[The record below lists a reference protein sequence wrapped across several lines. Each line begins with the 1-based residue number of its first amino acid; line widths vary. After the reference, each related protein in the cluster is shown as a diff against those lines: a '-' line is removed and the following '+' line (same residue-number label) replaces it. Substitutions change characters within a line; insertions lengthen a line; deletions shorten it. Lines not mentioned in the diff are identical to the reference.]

1 MSNPQPEQLRFPP
14 IAGHTVRGAFD
25 GGALSSDFGPLVM
38 CGIDRQIGLTER
50 LADAID
56 DRRHPSYVEHPLR
69 DLLRQRIF
77 QMTCGYD
84 DQNDATPL
92 RHDPLFKLG
101 LERLPLDPDQVLASQ
116 PTHSR
121 LENAVRRADLYRIA
135 VAFVEQFVASYAE
148 PPPAIVVD
156 LDHSEDRTHGQQAFS
171 FYNGH
176 YGHHCY
182 LPLYVFEGLSG
193 RLITAVLRPGKTPTG
208 RENAMIV
215 KRIFQRLRPH
225 WSETHILLRGD
236 GHFSNPELMDLVDA
250 DPLADFVCGLAA
262 NKVLNRLAEPIL
274 AEART
279 LHRLRC
285 ENAQQAGESPPESTR
300 LYEEFSY
307 RAGSWSKP
315 RRVILKAE
323 VTAFGDNPR
332 FVVTSLSEPTP
343 QTVYE
348 HFYCAR
354 GQDENYIKAMK
365 CDLKSDRTSD
375 SSFLANQM
383 RLFYACAAYV
393 LHLALRTETL
403 RGTEFERAQPARIIN
418 RLFKIAVRVVQYKD
432 RIRLQ
437 LPSTCPVKSVL
448 KQITEILYRVPP
460 RVATA

>member
-1 MSNPQPEQLRFPP
+1 MANSQSTQLRFPP

-25 GGALSSDFGPLVM
+25 AGALSSDLGPLLM
-38 CGIDRQIGLTER
+38 RGIDRQIGLIER
-50 LADAID
+50 MANAIQ
-56 DRRHPSYVEHPLR
+56 DRRHPSYIDHELR

-77 QMTCGYD
+77 QMSSGYE

-101 LERLPLDPDQVLASQ
+101 LDRLPLDPHQALASQ

-135 VAFVEQFVASYAE
+135 AAFVEQFVASYAE

-156 LDHSEDRTHGQQAFS
+156 LDHSEDPTHGQQVFS

-176 YGHHCY
+176 YRHHCY

-193 RLITAVLRPGKTPTG
+193 RLVTAVLRPGKTPTG

-215 KRIFQRLRPH
+215 KRILTRLREH
-225 WSETHILLRGD
+225 WPETHIVIRGD
-236 GHFSNPELMDLVDA
+236 GHFSNPELMDLVEL
-250 DPLADFVCGLAA
+250 DPLADFVCGLSA
-262 NKVLNRLAEPIL
+262 NPVLKRRAEPIL

-285 ENAQQAGESPPESTR
+285 ENARQAGQSPPESTR

-307 RAGSWSKP
+307 QAGSWSKP
-315 RRVILKAE
+315 RRVIVKAE
-323 VTAFGDNPR
+323 ITAFGDNPR
-332 FVVTSLSEPTP
+332 FVVTSMNEPTP

-375 SSFLANQM
+375 GSFWANQM

-403 RGTEFERAQPARIIN
+403 RGTEFERAQPARIIH

-437 LPSTCPVKSVL
+437 LPSTCPVKPVL
-448 KQITEILYRVPP
+448 KKITEILYLVPP
-460 RVATA
+460 VVRTA

>member
-1 MSNPQPEQLRFPP
+1 MSSPQPEQLRFPP
-14 IAGHTVRGAFD
+14 IDGHTVRAAFD
-25 GGALSSDFGPLVM
+25 AGALSSDFGPLVM

-50 LADAID
+50 LADAIQ
-56 DRRHPSYVEHPLR
+56 DRRHLSYIDHPLR

-77 QMTCGYD
+77 QMGSGYE

-92 RHDPLFKLG
+92 RHDPLFKMG
-101 LERLPLDPDQVLASQ
+101 LERLPLDPDQDLASQ

-121 LENAVRRADLYRIA
+121 LENMVGRADLYRIGA
-135 VAFVEQFVASYAE
+135 AFVEQFVASYAE
-148 PPPAIVVD
+148 PPPAIVMD
-156 LDHSEDRTHGQQAFS
+156 LDHSEDPTHGQQAFS

-215 KRIFQRLRPH
+215 QRILPRLREH

-250 DPLADFVCGLAA
+250 DPSADFVFGLAVNA
-262 NKVLNRLAEPIL
+262 VLKRRAEPIL
-274 AEART
+274 AEARK

-285 ENAQQAGESPPESTR
+285 ENARQAGQSPPESTR
-300 LYEEFSY
+300 IYAEFSY
-307 RAGSWSKP
+307 QAGSWSKP

-323 VTAFGDNPR
+323 VTTFGDNPR
-332 FVVTSLSEPTP
+332 FVVTSLGAPTP
-343 QTVYE
+343 QTIYE

-354 GQDENYIKAMK
+354 GQDENYIKALK

-375 SSFLANQM
+375 SSFEANQM

-403 RGTEFERAQPARIIN
+403 RGTEFERAQPARIIH

-448 KQITEILYRVPP
+448 KQITEILYLVPP
-460 RVATA
+460 VVSTA

>member
-1 MSNPQPEQLRFPP
+1 MASPQQEQLRFPP
-14 IAGHTVRGAFD
+14 IAGHTVRGDFD
-25 GGALSSDFGPLVM
+25 GGALSSDFGPLLM
-38 CGIDRQIGLTER
+38 RGIDRQIGLIGR
-50 LADAID
+50 MADAIH
-56 DRRHPSYVEHPLR
+56 DRRHPAYVEHELR
-69 DLLRQRIF
+69 DLLGQRIF
-77 QMTCGYD
+77 QTTCGYE

-92 RHDPLFKLG
+92 RHDPLFKMG
-101 LERLPLDPDQVLASQ
+101 LDRLPLDPDQVLASQ

-148 PPPAIVVD
+148 PPPAIVLD
-156 LDHSEDRTHGQQAFS
+156 LDHSEDPTHGQQVFS

-215 KRIFQRLRPH
+215 KRILKRLRAH
-225 WSETHILLRGD
+225 WPQTHILVRGD
-236 GHFSNPELMDLVDA
+236 GHFSNPELMDLVDT
-250 DPLADFVCGLAA
+250 DLLADFVCGLSDNA
-262 NKVLNRLAEPIL
+262 VLKRLAEPIL
-274 AEART
+274 AEARA

-285 ENAQQAGESPPESTR
+285 DNAQQAGESPPQSTR

-307 RAGSWSKP
+307 QAGSWSKP

-343 QTVYE
+343 QTLYE

-354 GQDENYIKAMK
+354 GQDENYIKAIK

-375 SSFLANQM
+375 RSFLANHM

-393 LHLALRTETL
+393 LHHALRTETL
-403 RGTEFERAQPARIIN
+403 RGTEFARAQPARIIN
-418 RLFKIAVRVVQYKD
+418 RLFKIAVRVVPYKD
-432 RIRLQ
+432 RIRLH
-437 LPSTCPVKSVL
+437 LPSTCPVKPVL

-460 RVATA
+460 IVATA